1 MRTLAVEPSRRPTF
15 VGMSAVNSA
24 TASGYLRESDCSLA
38 DFIEIVEQV
47 TDLGDYPFAESIV
60 QNVVNYDCDRLRS
73 VCSDPDTRRAVQTE
87 LNRAFLVGPGI
98 VVFKRAFADTSI
110 VDAVTVAFNAMIAE
124 QHTFGMVS
132 GDHYAK
138 PGDNDRVWNALEK
151 LAVTA
156 PDEFVA
162 YYAND
167 ILSMASAAWLGPGF
181 TFTSQ
186 VNVVNPGGAAQKP
199 HRDYHLGFMTVA
211 VAEQYPAHV
220 HHLSAALTLQGA
232 VAHCDMPVESGPTM
246 YLPHAQKYLHGY
258 LAWWRPEFRA
268 YFEQHYTQLPLMKGD
283 AVFFNPALF
292 HAAGTNRT
300 TNVHRMANLLQIN
313 SPLGKCLESI
323 DHERMCNAVYPSLLK
338 FKASGASAV
347 EVDNAVGAC
356 ANGYAF
362 PTNLDRDQPL
372 VGLTNDAQ
380 VDVVRRAIAEEWSS
394 DALRSELRA
403 YAERRITHG
412 EFAS

>member
-1 MRTLAVEPSRRPTF
+1 
-15 VGMSAVNSA
+15 
-24 TASGYLRESDCSLA
+24 
-38 DFIEIVEQV
+38 
-47 TDLGDYPFAESIV
+47 
-60 QNVVNYDCDRLRS
+60 
-73 VCSDPDTRRAVQTE
+73 
-87 LNRAFLVGPGI
+87 
-98 VVFKRAFADTSI
+98 
-110 VDAVTVAFNAMIAE
+110 
-124 QHTFGMVS
+124 MVS

-151 LAVTA
+151 LAVNA

-167 ILSMASAAWLGPGF
+167 IIAMTAAAWLGPGF
-181 TFTSQ
+181 TITSQ

-199 HRDYHLGFMTVA
+199 HRDYHLGFMTIE

-232 VAHCDMPVESGPTM
+232 IAHCDMPVESGPTM

-258 LAWWRPEFRA
+258 LAWWRPEFRE
-268 YFEQHYTQLPLMKGD
+268 YFERHYVQLPLAKGD

-300 TNVHRMANLLQIN
+300 TDVHRMANLLQIN
-313 SPLGKCLESI
+313 SPLGKCLEAI
-323 DHERMCNAVYPSLLK
+323 DHERICNAVYPSLLA
-338 FKASGASAV
+338 FKASGAPAT

-372 VGLTNDAQ
+372 AGLTNDAQ
-380 VDVVRRAIAEEWSS
+380 VDVVRRAVAESWSPET
-394 DALRSELRA
+394 LHTELRA
-403 YAERRITHG
+403 YANRRLTSG
-412 EFAS
+412 ELTL

>member
-1 MRTLAVEPSRRPTF
+1 
-15 VGMSAVNSA
+15 MSAVNSA
-24 TASGYLRESDCSLA
+24 TASGYLCESDCSLA

-47 TDLGDYPFAESIV
+47 TDISDYSFAESII
-60 QNVVNYDCDRLRS
+60 QNVVSYDCDRLRS
-73 VCSDPDTRRAVQTE
+73 ECADPETRRAVQAE
-87 LNRAFLVGPGI
+87 LNKAFLEGPGI
-98 VVFKRAFADTSI
+98 VVFQRAFADITI

-124 QHTFGMVS
+124 QHSMGMVS

-151 LAVTA
+151 LAVNA
-156 PDEFVA
+156 PDHFVA

-167 ILSMASAAWLGPGF
+167 ILSMAAAAWLGPGF

-211 VAEQYPAHV
+211 VAEQYPAHI
-220 HHLSAALTLQGA
+220 HRLSAALTLQGA

-338 FKASGASAV
+338 FKASGASAI

-372 VGLTNDAQ
+372 AGLTNDAQ
-380 VDVVRRAIAEEWSS
+380 VDVVRRAVAEEWCS

>member
-1 MRTLAVEPSRRPTF
+1 MTS
-15 VGMSAVNSA
+15 VNSD
-24 TASGYLRESDCSLA
+24 TRSGYLLESDCSLD
-38 DFIEIVEQV
+38 DFVRIVEQT

-60 QNVVNYDCDRLRS
+60 QNVVNYDCDRLRAE
-73 VCSDPDTRRAVQTE
+73 CANPDTRRAVQAE
-87 LNRAFLVGPGI
+87 LNKAFLDGPGI
-98 VVFKRAFADTSI
+98 VVFSRAFADTSV

-124 QHTFGMVS
+124 QNAAGINA

-151 LAVTA
+151 LAVIA

-167 ILSMASAAWLGPGF
+167 ILSMASSAWLGPGF
-181 TFTSQ
+181 TYTSQ

-199 HRDYHLGFMTVA
+199 HRDYHLGFMTIEEA
-211 VAEQYPAHV
+211 AEFPAHV

-246 YLPHAQKYLHGY
+246 YLPHAQKYLYGY
-258 LAWWRPEFRA
+258 LAWWRPEFRD
-268 YFEQHYTQLPLMKGD
+268 YFEKNYVQLPLKKGD

-300 TNVHRMANLLQIN
+300 TDIKRMANLLQIN
-313 SPLGKCLESI
+313 SPLGKCLEAI

-338 FKASGASAV
+338 FKASGAPARD
-347 EVDNAVGAC
+347 VDNAVGSC

-362 PTNLDRDQPL
+362 PTNLDRDRPL
-372 VGLTNDAQ
+372 NGLTNDSQ
-380 VDVVRRAIAEEWSS
+380 LDVVRRAVAEEWS
-394 DALRSELRA
+394 AEKLAGELRDYA
-403 YAERRITHG
+403 YRRLTHG
-412 EFAS
+412 ELTS

>member
-1 MRTLAVEPSRRPTF
+1 MTS
-15 VGMSAVNSA
+15 VNSD
-24 TASGYLRESDCSLA
+24 TTSGYLRESDCSLA
-38 DFIEIVEQV
+38 DFIEIVEQQ
-47 TDLGDYPFAESIV
+47 TELSDYPFAESIIE
-60 QNVVNYDCDRLRS
+60 NVIIYNSDQLRP
-73 VCSDPDTRRAVQTE
+73 VCGDPDTRRAVQAE
-87 LNRAFLVGPGI
+87 LNRAFLEGPGI
-98 VVFKRAFADTSI
+98 VVFKRAFSDNTV
-110 VDAVTVAFNAMIAE
+110 VDAVSDAFREMIAE
-124 QHTFGMVS
+124 QNASGMVS

-151 LAVTA
+151 LAVSA

-167 ILSMASAAWLGPGF
+167 IIAMTAAAWLGPGF
-181 TFTSQ
+181 TLTSQ

-199 HRDYHLGFMTVA
+199 HRDYHLGFMTIA

-232 VAHCDMPVESGPTM
+232 IAHCDMPVESGPTM
-246 YLPHAQKYLHGY
+246 YLPNAQKYLPGY
-258 LAWWRPEFRA
+258 LAWWRPEFRD
-268 YFEQHYTQLPLMKGD
+268 YFEKHYVQLPLMKGD

-300 TNVHRMANLLQIN
+300 TDVHRMANLLQIN
-313 SPLGKCLESI
+313 SPLGKCLEAL

-338 FKASGASAV
+338 LKASGASDV

-372 VGLTNDAQ
+372 AGLTNDAQ
-380 VDVVRRAIAEEWSS
+380 VDVVRRAVAEGWSRG
-394 DALRSELRA
+394 ALSAELRV
-403 YAERRITHG
+403 YANRRMTHG
-412 EFAS
+412 EFVS